1 MDITR
6 GIKQL
11 VLTDKKIKTMKKY
24 ILSIIVLLVG
34 LNLAFSQETT
44 TGEKEKDVPVV
55 APFESGLLIDN
66 QTCVIPTA
74 KTLEFVIQ
82 HRFGTVDKGIENIYG
97 IYSSANIRLG
107 LNYSIL
113 NNLQIGYGLTRN
125 KMYSDFQV
133 KWNVLQQTRKNTIP
147 VAVTLWGDMAIDGRA
162 NTVFEGVG
170 EDSAYSFSNRIS
182 YFGQL
187 IVGRKFSDRFSLQ
200 ATASFTHFNKV
211 AGDLDHDKIGVG
223 INGRVKFSPQ
233 SSVIFQYDM
242 PLAIKGIT
250 EQKEF
255 INAPHTNV
263 ALGYEV
269 STGTHVFQIYI
280 SNANGIVPQEIYMNN
295 HSDPRF
301 ISNWLIGFTMTRLWG
316 F

>member
-1 MDITR
+1 
-6 GIKQL
+6 
-11 VLTDKKIKTMKKY
+11 MKKY

-34 LNLAFSQETT
+34 LSLAYSQETAAT
-44 TGEKEKDVPVV
+44 EKETDVPVI
-55 APFESGLLIDN
+55 APFECGLLIDN

-82 HRFGTVDKGIENIYG
+82 HRFGTVDKGIENIFG

-113 NNLQIGYGLTRN
+113 NNLTVGYGLTRN
-125 KMYSDFQV
+125 RMYSDFQV

-147 VAVTLWGDMAIDGRA
+147 VAVTLYGNMAIDGRA
-162 NTVFEGVG
+162 NTFFEGAAG
-170 EDSAYSFSNRIS
+170 EDSAYSFSNRLC
-182 YFGQL
+182 YFSQL
-187 IVGRKFSDRFSLQ
+187 IVGRKFNDRFSLQ
-200 ATASFTHFNKV
+200 ATASFTHYNKV
-211 AGDLDHDKIGVG
+211 AAGLDHDKIGVG
-223 INGRVKFSPQ
+223 LNGRIKFSPQ
-233 SSVIFQYDM
+233 SSFLFQYDM

-250 EQKEF
+250 EQHEF
-255 INAPHTNV
+255 INAPHTNI

-280 SNANGIVPQEIYMNN
+280 SNADGIVPQEIYMYNQ
-295 HSDPRF
+295 SDPKF